1 MASPDGV
8 YGALAELGAYAEIML
23 PLVTATM
30 IVPLQDYKDAYPA
43 LQYLHAC
50 SPVSRRCATEQL
62 VCSRAAWS
70 EGRYWSILAY
80 ALSHQDQA
88 HLDSNILR
96 LCWYGRC
103 LYACTGSGCV
113 VYLVFFTSVGASA
126 YLATHQDGRTILAAV
141 SYLVPRNPFPSDWKT
156 LHEWYNHQSSR
167 TPAAVSYLVPRNPFP
182 SDWKTLHEWYNH
194 QSSDLVHATTQALG
208 RVVTY
213 RGASSG
219 VFGLMGAV
227 LMVELK
233 KCRKLGRQLKALA
246 RERTFENLW
255 AALEGVGSASKSPV
269 CCGLY
274 VRAPPLSLT
283 QLRPP
288 TLGNVCVIVKSICGQ
303 YNGGLHHVVG
313 FLVGGLTCA
322 VLRTVWVH

>member
-156 LHEWYNHQSSR
+156 LHEWYNHQSS
-167 TPAAVSYLVPRNPFP
+167 
-182 SDWKTLHEWYNH
+182 
-194 QSSDLVHATTQALG
+194 DLVHATTQALG